1 MIEHGVLAAGLAARA
16 AAGRPTV
23 LAAPPGRGK
32 STLLASVAE
41 PWIADGGHVMWLTAA
56 PPDRTVPYAAIAD
69 LLWGAPE
76 LPDVWRDAV
85 RRALR
90 LEPGEPDTVALR
102 LAARACLDAVTP
114 NGKRVLVLADD
125 TQWWDP
131 ASLDVLAYL
140 ARHDVP
146 VLAATRNGG
155 PADFLGRDAL
165 ELAVPPLTAEETANL
180 LQERGIGYR
189 VAARVHAAAGGNA
202 RLTVEIARGL
212 DASSDAL
219 DVVAIPAAARRCVR
233 GWIDELAAPDGI
245 WRVLLIVAVA
255 ADPSMPTLRRTAGPE
270 ALEALARAEQ
280 AGLIVVDVHGVVTFP
295 ATAVRETVLAD
306 ASQEAVRTAH
316 LLLAETATDPTD
328 RLWHRASAA
337 RDRPDAD
344 IATELAVAART
355 VQRRGEPGR
364 AAEIWLLA
372 AELMPAREEL
382 PSHAVEAQ
390 GADASEPHPQVPRPT
405 AVSALLLA
413 AATDAASAG
422 RHDLARMA
430 VARLDRS
437 EADRAVRARARLA
450 VVDAAGQALAGLDD
464 ILARALADA
473 EASEDPALLSAVH
486 LRIAWHA
493 HLALGR
499 NRRAHDAARAAVRCA
514 ELSQDPESRA
524 AALAMLARI
533 EQLRGHSSYP
543 RILRRALALSPEPVS
558 GTLINSPAW
567 LAVRFALFDDRLD
580 EAAHHLRRL
589 TSYVERSGSHTDRA
603 LLLRGAVEIDAR
615 AGRGAAAVRNARRMA
630 ELPGAGRSSPGPV
643 WFTAALAESAGGTLE
658 EALRFAERGSAAS
671 TQEQDQIFHTRCLAL
686 SGTIRLLLRETAAAA
701 DDLKQVRTLEHD
713 QGIRDPAAIRYHAD
727 LAEALTTLGH
737 TAEAAEVLAETR
749 RAAER
754 LHRRSV
760 LASLDRAEAVLKAAQ
775 GDNARADALLRR
787 ADHTFASLGLPL
799 ERGRV
804 LIARAHLEKRQR
816 RVANARALHSQA
828 EAIFRRAQAPLWE
841 PTAKTPEP
849 AATNQPA
856 PDLTAAEQRV
866 VTLVAEGLPNREIA
880 ATLFLSIKTVE
891 AVLTGVYRKLGI
903 RSRTQLAVLLRDD

>member
-295 ATAVRETVLAD
+295 ATAVRETFLMTQRPMRIAAAGWPGWGSTVQSPSLALTSGGRISMPRRW
-306 ASQEAVRTAH
+306 ASWT
-316 LLLAETATDPTD
+316 
-328 RLWHRASAA
+328 RAS
-337 RDRPDAD
+337 
-344 IATELAVAART
+344 
-355 VQRRGEPGR
+355 
-364 AAEIWLLA
+364 
-372 AELMPAREEL
+372 
-382 PSHAVEAQ
+382 
-390 GADASEPHPQVPRPT
+390 
-405 AVSALLLA
+405 
-413 AATDAASAG
+413 
-422 RHDLARMA
+422 
-430 VARLDRS
+430 
-437 EADRAVRARARLA
+437 
-450 VVDAAGQALAGLDD
+450 
-464 ILARALADA
+464 
-473 EASEDPALLSAVH
+473 
-486 LRIAWHA
+486 
-493 HLALGR
+493 
-499 NRRAHDAARAAVRCA
+499 
-514 ELSQDPESRA
+514 
-524 AALAMLARI
+524 
-533 EQLRGHSSYP
+533 
-543 RILRRALALSPEPVS
+543 
-558 GTLINSPAW
+558 
-567 LAVRFALFDDRLD
+567 
-580 EAAHHLRRL
+580 
-589 TSYVERSGSHTDRA
+589 
-603 LLLRGAVEIDAR
+603 
-615 AGRGAAAVRNARRMA
+615 
-630 ELPGAGRSSPGPV
+630 
-643 WFTAALAESAGGTLE
+643 GG
-658 EALRFAERGSAAS
+658 
-671 TQEQDQIFHTRCLAL
+671 
-686 SGTIRLLLRETAAAA
+686 
-701 DDLKQVRTLEHD
+701 
-713 QGIRDPAAIRYHAD
+713 
-727 LAEALTTLGH
+727 
-737 TAEAAEVLAETR
+737 
-749 RAAER
+749 
-754 LHRRSV
+754 
-760 LASLDRAEAVLKAAQ
+760 
-775 GDNARADALLRR
+775 
-787 ADHTFASLGLPL
+787 
-799 ERGRV
+799 
-804 LIARAHLEKRQR
+804 
-816 RVANARALHSQA
+816 
-828 EAIFRRAQAPLWE
+828 
-841 PTAKTPEP
+841 
-849 AATNQPA
+849 
-856 PDLTAAEQRV
+856 
-866 VTLVAEGLPNREIA
+866 
-880 ATLFLSIKTVE
+880 
-891 AVLTGVYRKLGI
+891 
-903 RSRTQLAVLLRDD
+903 